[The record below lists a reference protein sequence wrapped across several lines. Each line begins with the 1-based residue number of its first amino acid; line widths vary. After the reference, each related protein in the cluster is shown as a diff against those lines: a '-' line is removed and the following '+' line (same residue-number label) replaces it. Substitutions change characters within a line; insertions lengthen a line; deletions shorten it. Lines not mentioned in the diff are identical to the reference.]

1 MAKSGVYCITN
12 ATNGKRYIGSAV
24 NLQQRRGEHWSRLGQ
39 GIHANQHLQSAFNL
53 YGKDMFVFDVLEFCE
68 REKLIER
75 EQYFIDTMKPEYNKR
90 KQAASNAGI
99 VWSEKTRAIWSAN
112 RTGSKNGMFGR
123 HHSEAA
129 KQRVSQA
136 NSGRKRS
143 EEQKQKVSK
152 ALKGKKRSAEFIER
166 HTAFMRGENNPN
178 RGKKR
183 SEEAKAKTSATLK
196 ETWKKRKDAG
206 EPWKKRK

>member
-1 MAKSGVYCITN
+1 MKKFFLAIIP
-12 ATNGKRYIGSAV
+12 YI
-24 NLQQRRGEHWSRLGQ
+24 
-39 GIHANQHLQSAFNL
+39 
-53 YGKDMFVFDVLEFCE
+53 VLTSCSHEPKE
-68 REKLIER
+68 L
-75 EQYFIDTMKPEYNKR
+75 
-90 KQAASNAGI
+90 
-99 VWSEKTRAIWSAN
+99 
-112 RTGSKNGMFGR
+112 
-123 HHSEAA
+123 
-129 KQRVSQA
+129 
-136 NSGRKRS
+136 S